1 MHLRAEIFE
10 ELNKQPTPAASY
22 LSCLLGILGC
32 VVQFDSFN
40 ICYPDVSFLLEV
52 LSTPKAQEKEV
63 SVSQSFIPTVSN
75 APQRTEEARL
85 WHQSLPNIHFDVS
98 FVHLNTLVRIKRG
111 S

>member
-22 LSCLLGILGC
+22 PSYLLGILGC

-63 SVSQSFIPTVSN
+63 TCFSKLHSHCFKCSTN
-75 APQRTEEARL
+75 
-85 WHQSLPNIHFDVS
+85 D
-98 FVHLNTLVRIKRG
+98 RG
-111 S
+111 SKTVAPVPP